1 MQNLSLIQL
10 IIVWAPPILLA
21 VTLHEVAHGFA
32 ALKLGDTTA
41 QSMGRLSLNPL
52 RHIDPIGTVILPL
65 ALLYLGGFIFGWAKP
80 VPVDFRR
87 LNHPKRDMA
96 LVAAA
101 GPASNLL
108 MALIWA
114 VTLGMAQKGHQLFGY
129 DGFVGLY
136 YMSVAGV
143 MINVVLAVLNM
154 LPIPPL
160 DGGRVAVGLLP
171 DGAARLLARVEPL
184 GLVILIGLLVS
195 GGLAYIL
202 GPPIE
207 FLERILFSMSSR

>member
-10 IIVWAPPILLA
+10 VIVWAPPILLA
-21 VTLHEVAHGFA
+21 VTLHEVAHGWA
-32 ALKLGDTTA
+32 ALKLGDSTA

-52 RHIDPIGTVILPL
+52 RHVDPIGTVVLPL
-65 ALLYLGGFIFGWAKP
+65 GLLFLGGFIFGWAKP

-87 LNHPKRDMA
+87 LRRPKRDMA

-101 GPASNLL
+101 GPAANLV
-108 MALIWA
+108 MALGW
-114 VTLGMAQKGHQLFGY
+114 TLLIGLARGLHGSFGH
-129 DGFVGLY
+129 DGLLGLY
-136 YMSVAGV
+136 YMGVAGV
-143 MINVVLAVLNM
+143 TINVILAVLNM

-171 DGAARLLARVEPL
+171 NGPARLLARVEPF
-184 GLVILIGLLVS
+184 GLLILIGLLVS

-202 GPPIE
+202 GPPITY
-207 FLERILFSMSSR
+207 LERLLFSVTLG

>member
-21 VTLHEVAHGFA
+21 VTLHEVAHGWA

-52 RHIDPIGTVILPL
+52 RHVDPIGTVVLPL
-65 ALLYLGGFIFGWAKP
+65 GLLFLGGFIFGWAKP

-87 LNHPKRDMA
+87 LHRPKRDMA

-101 GPASNLL
+101 GPAANLV
-108 MALIWA
+108 MALGWA
-114 VTLGMAQKGHQLFGY
+114 LLVGLARGWHRSFGH
-129 DGFVGLY
+129 DGLLGLY
-136 YMSVAGV
+136 YMGVAGV
-143 MINVVLAVLNM
+143 TINVILAVLNM

-171 DGAARLLARVEPL
+171 NGPARLLARVEPF
-184 GLVILIGLLVS
+184 GLLILIGLLVS

-202 GPPIE
+202 GPPITY
-207 FLERILFSMSSR
+207 LERLLFSVTLG